1 MNRWK
6 VYATVIACMLFGWIG
21 VEAHAEFNFAVTPTI
36 PENQVD
42 KSKTYFDLKNGAWC
56 QTNRRNSVT

>member
-21 VEAHAEFNFAVTPTI
+21 VEAHASKRR
-36 PENQVD
+36 D
-42 KSKTYFDLKNGAWC
+42 RKS
-56 QTNRRNSVT
+56 VV

>member
-21 VEAHAEFNFAVTPTI
+21 VEAHASEFNLRSHQQFPKIKWT
-36 PENQVD
+36 NQN
-42 KSKTYFDLKNGAWC
+42 LL
-56 QTNRRNSVT
+56 

>member
-21 VEAHAEFNFAVTPTI
+21 VEAHASEFNFAVHT
-36 PENQVD
+36 NNSR
-42 KSKTYFDLKNGAWC
+42 KSSG
-56 QTNRRNSVT
+56 

>member
-21 VEAHAEFNFAVTPTI
+21 VEAHASR
-36 PENQVD
+36 
-42 KSKTYFDLKNGAWC
+42 KSSGQIKNLL
-56 QTNRRNSVT
+56 